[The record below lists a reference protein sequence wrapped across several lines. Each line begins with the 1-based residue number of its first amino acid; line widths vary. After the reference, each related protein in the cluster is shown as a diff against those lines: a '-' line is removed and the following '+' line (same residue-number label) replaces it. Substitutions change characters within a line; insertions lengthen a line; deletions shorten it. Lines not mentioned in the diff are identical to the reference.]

1 MGFLTY
7 LFGGGNV
14 GVIAQSIAYYHNLL
28 GSFEEVIQIYLSDF
42 KSRSVDS
49 RKYDKARFA
58 VAAIEDGNII
68 KHYRDLAILA
78 LVVDAAPPSHYF
90 REVKD
95 TFGKELET
103 KLLKHGLRN
112 ELVSGNAFKS

>member
-1 MGFLTY
+1 MGFLSY

-14 GVIAQSIAYYHNLL
+14 GEIAQSIAYHHNRL
-28 GSFEEVIQIYLSDF
+28 GSFEEVIKIYLSDF

-68 KHYRDLAILA
+68 KNYRDLALLA
-78 LVVDAAPPSHYF
+78 LVVDASPPSHYIT
-90 REVKD
+90 EVKEN
-95 TFGKELET
+95 FGKELEIR
-103 KLLKHGLRN
+103 LQKHGLSN
-112 ELVSGNAFKS
+112 ELVSGNAFNT